1 MIVTI
6 LVPEI
11 KHLPRCTALCLRN
24 FYYKDLGL
32 LAPER
37 YPEPPRAGE
46 LYDDL
51 ERLCSYEGV
60 RNAILVFHALEIVQ
74 KRIHGKQTLRAYP
87 FPDHT
92 FHGTNRRDIIMFC
105 PPHEEP
111 DKFDISE
118 SSDEIL
124 YGELIFLF
132 KMYVRFDAGIK
143 LLELAFV
150 KQFAPCP
157 PRRDDLLAKAG

>member
-60 RNAILVFHALEIVQ
+60 RNALLVFHALEIVQ
-74 KRIHGKQTLRAYP
+74 KRIHGKQTHYTNLTLSALNVHAGAYIQY
-87 FPDHT
+87 DV
-92 FHGTNRRDIIMFC
+92 G
-105 PPHEEP
+105 
-111 DKFDISE
+111 
-118 SSDEIL
+118 L
-124 YGELIFLF
+124 G
-132 KMYVRFDAGIK
+132 
-143 LLELAFV
+143 
-150 KQFAPCP
+150 
-157 PRRDDLLAKAG
+157 DDLSKDGSLFPCICAGGKQLFRRQGRI